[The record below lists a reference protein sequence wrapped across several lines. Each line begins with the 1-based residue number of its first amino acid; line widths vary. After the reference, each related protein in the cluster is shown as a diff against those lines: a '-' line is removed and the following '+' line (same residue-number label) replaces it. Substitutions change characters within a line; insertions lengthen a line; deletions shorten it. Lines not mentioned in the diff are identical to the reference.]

1 MELKDSA
8 TIAYSVKPQML
19 TIRILKDG
27 VMDVLKGLASMKL
40 IKLETD
46 FDYTDGDSKKQVLS
60 NLKRGFKDMQAIKR
74 NKLKTFPAEAL
85 FNV

>member
-8 TIAYSVKPQML
+8 TIAYSVEPQML

-27 VMDVLKGLASMKL
+27 VMDILKSLANMKL
-40 IKLETD
+40 IKLEAD
-46 FDYTDGDSKKQVLS
+46 FDDSDGDSKEQVIS
-60 NLKRGFKDMQAIKR
+60 NLKRSFKDMRAIKK

-85 FNV
+85 FND